1 VDNPFMKMY
10 GHFEMTNF
18 TVVRKYYR
26 IVTDRLL
33 APIFNLFSKVRKFVV
48 TFLKEEVLTKQ
59 SG

>member
-1 VDNPFMKMY
+1 MKMY

-33 APIFNLFSKVRKFVV
+33 ASIFNLFSKVRKFVV